1 MEVREKEKK
10 KSRGGYRERDSR
22 SPRTATTSVNDSR
35 GAARRVDAGWMR
47 VLRVEVQGGE
57 RREIF
62 SGE

>member
-1 MEVREKEKK
+1 MGWV
-10 KSRGGYRERDSR
+10 RDSR

-35 GAARRVDAGWMR
+35 GARRVDAGWMR

-62 SGE
+62 SVE